1 MVKFRCP
8 YCGQK
13 IAVNDEGIGAVISCP
28 TCADGIVV
36 PADTAAEFQA
46 ALTRPF
52 GRAPRAS
59 APDRPDPQTLLHS
72 ALLPHLA
79 RMMKDKLLQALMAQR
94 KLLMTTQFTGTQQ
107 VVELEQRLTK
117 IQAQYQHRLR
127 TYEER
132 IAQLEQQLAAK
143 EAANSQLMRDLLV
156 LSAQSIEA
164 EAADADAA
172 ARLAEPGLLL
182 RT

>member
-8 YCGQK
+8 CCGQR
-13 IAVNDEGIGAVISCP
+13 IAVDDKGIGAFISCP

-36 PADTAAEFQA
+36 PAETAMEFQV
-46 ALTRPF
+46 LVRPPVIA
-52 GRAPRAS
+52 GHAS
-59 APDRPDPQTLLHS
+59 DPDHPDPQTLL
-72 ALLPHLA
+72 
-79 RMMKDKLLQALMAQR
+79 
-94 KLLMTTQFTGTQQ
+94 
-107 VVELEQRLTK
+107 
-117 IQAQYQHRLR
+117 QYQHRLR